1 MSSTAIIIGAF
12 ALTFGGALLGALLGT
27 RLPKHHLSGEN
38 KEVVR
43 LAMALVGTLTGMALG
58 LLIGSAKSYYDTQ
71 SNELTQASADVALL
85 GRLLQNYGTEANQA
99 QDSLR
104 LAVERILEE
113 NWPTDRGENHKPLP
127 KGGHIQEVYEQ
138 LRTLAPKD
146 QEHRMMQSEAL
157 GLLRNLAQLRWL
169 IIAQSSTTIMRP
181 LLYVMIFWMTSIFV
195 SWGLFSQANTMSVT
209 TFLVTALCVSGAVFL
224 ILELYTP
231 YTGWLRISSAP
242 LRIAYDSLVR

>member
-1 MSSTAIIIGAF
+1 
-12 ALTFGGALLGALLGT
+12 
-27 RLPKHHLSGEN
+27 
-38 KEVVR
+38 
-43 LAMALVGTLTGMALG
+43 
-58 LLIGSAKSYYDTQ
+58 
-71 SNELTQASADVALL
+71 
-85 GRLLQNYGTEANQA
+85 
-99 QDSLR
+99 
-104 LAVERILEE
+104 
-113 NWPTDRGENHKPLP
+113 
-127 KGGHIQEVYEQ
+127 
-138 LRTLAPKD
+138 
-146 QEHRMMQSEAL
+146 MMQSEAL

>member
-242 LRIAYDSLVR
+242 LRIAYDSLAR

>member
-85 GRLLQNYGTEANQA
+85 GRLLQNYGTEANPA

>member
-113 NWPTDRGENHKPLP
+113 NWPNDRGQNHKPLP

-181 LLYVMIFWMTSIFV
+181 LLFVMIFWMTSIFV
-195 SWGLFSQANTMSVT
+195 SWGLFSRANTMSVT
-209 TFLVTALCVSGAVFL
+209 TFLVTALCVSGAIFL